1 MPNNK
6 QKQRP
11 GESDSKRPNSRA
23 RSWYLSRR
31 RARRKMVPR
40 NKSKKRYP
48 SKTLSKRLRSPNP
61 MRLLSLMKLMPRS
74 LPRLRLKCRMSKRSS
89 SWMKSFKS

>member
-6 QKQRP
+6 PKQRP
-11 GESDSKRPNSRA
+11 GESDSKTPNLRA

-31 RARRKMVPR
+31 RVRSKMVSR
-40 NKSKKRYP
+40 NKSKKRCP
-48 SKTLSKRLRSPNP
+48 SKTLSMRVKSQ

-74 LPRLRLKCRMSKRSS
+74 LPRLRLKCRMSRRNSS
-89 SWMKSFKS
+89 